1 MGPGDPL
8 RSTVVPSTTVAILPI
23 GSPTTE
29 SGPAVGSGHGH
40 EKGSIGM
47 PVEII
52 GMVGTR
58 DASEIKGPLVDG
70 PVVDWMD
77 GPVIDPDYLV
87 DISRAHEQAG
97 FDRVLVGYGAVAP
110 EGWAVA
116 ASVLHH
122 TERLKVLVAH
132 RPGFVQPALLARK
145 AATLD
150 HLTGGGRIAIHFIT
164 GGDEADQ
171 RREGDFVPHDARY
184 RRTGEVMSIVR
195 RMWEEG
201 APFDF
206 EGEFFRYEGAFTSV
220 KPVSPGRDPALLRR
234 GLARRH
240 RGRRGPRRRLRLLGR
255 APGRRGGADELHRA
269 GGGESRTY
277 PPLQHLAASHHRR
290 HRGRGL
296 GEGRVDRRDRRP
308 SGSSWP
314 RSGWPAG
321 RRRYQ
326 GLGGAANATLS
337 VDRDTGGTTSVGRK
351 RLIAMSAER
360 EVYDER
366 LWMKVANLTGAA
378 GNSTALVGTPEQVAE
393 AMLRYYDLGITTLLL
408 KGFDPVP
415 DAVEFGKELLP
426 MVREGVEDRSSS
438 RPLTA

>member
-1 MGPGDPL
+1 M
-8 RSTVVPSTTVAILPI
+8 PI
-23 GSPTTE
+23 
-29 SGPAVGSGHGH
+29 
-40 EKGSIGM
+40 
-47 PVEII
+47 EII

-77 GPVIDPDYLV
+77 GPVVDPGYLV
-87 DISRAHEQAG
+87 EISRAHEDAG
-97 FDRVLVGYGAVAP
+97 FDRVLVGYGAVGP

-116 ASVLHH
+116 SSVLHH
-122 TERLKVLVAH
+122 TDHLKVLVAH
-132 RPGFVQPALLARK
+132 RPGFVQPALLARE

-184 RRTGEVMSIVR
+184 RRTGEVMSLVR
-195 RMWEEG
+195 RMWEEDS
-201 APFDF
+201 PFDYD
-206 EGEFFRYEGAFTSV
+206 GEFFRYEGAFTSV
-220 KPVSPGRDPALLRR
+220 KPVSPGGIPLYFAGASPAAIDVGAAQADVYAFWGEPRAAVADRMSSIVQVAERFGRYLRFSISLR
-234 GLARRH
+234 PIIADTEGEAWEKAEWIAEKTAERIELAKERM
-240 RGRRGPRRRLRLLGR
+240 
-255 APGRRGGADELHRA
+255 A
-269 GGGESRTY
+269 GG
-277 PPLQHLAASHHRR
+277 Q
-290 HRGRGL
+290 
-296 GEGRVDRRDRRP
+296 DD
-308 SGSSWP
+308 
-314 RSGWPAG
+314 
-321 RRRYQ
+321 YQ
-326 GLGGAANATLS
+326 GLGGKANATLS
-337 VDRDTGGTTSVGRK
+337 VDRDTSGTTSVGRK

-393 AMLRYYDLGITTLLL
+393 AMLRYYDLGCTTLLL

-415 DAVEFGKELLP
+415 DAVQFGKELLP
-426 MVREGVEDRSSS
+426 MVREGAEHRSGA

>member
-1 MGPGDPL
+1 
-8 RSTVVPSTTVAILPI
+8 
-23 GSPTTE
+23 
-29 SGPAVGSGHGH
+29 
-40 EKGSIGM
+40 M
-47 PVEII
+47 PVEIV

-77 GPVIDPDYLV
+77 GPVIDPDYLTE
-87 DISRAHEQAG
+87 ISRAHEEAG
-97 FDRVLVGYGAVAP
+97 FDRVLVGYGAVGP

-116 ASVLHH
+116 AAVLHH
-122 TERLKVLVAH
+122 TDHLKVLVAH

-150 HLTGGGRIAIHFIT
+150 HLTGGGRVAVHFIT

-184 RRTGEVMSIVR
+184 RRTGEVMSLVR
-195 RMWEEG
+195 RMWEEDE
-201 APFDF
+201 PFDF

-220 KPVSPGRDPALLRR
+220 KPVTSGGIPLYFAGASPAAIEVGAAQADVYAFW
-234 GLARRH
+234 GE
-240 RGRRGPRRRLRLLGR
+240 PR
-255 APGRRGGADELHRA
+255 
-269 GGGESRTY
+269 
-277 PPLQHLAASHHRR
+277 AAVAERM
-290 HRGRGL
+290 
-296 GEGRVDRRDRRP
+296 
-308 SGSSWP
+308 
-314 RSGWPAG
+314 RSIVQAAEMAG
-321 RRRYQ
+321 RSLRFSISLRPIIADTEEEAWEKAEWIAETTAERIEQAKERMSGHQSSYR

-337 VDRDTGGTTSVGRK
+337 VDRHTTTTTSVGRK

-393 AMLRYYDLGITTLLL
+393 AMLRYYDLGCTTLLL

-415 DAVEFGKELLP
+415 DAIEFGKELLP
-426 MVREGVEDRSSS
+426 TVRAGVEDRS
-438 RPLTA
+438 A